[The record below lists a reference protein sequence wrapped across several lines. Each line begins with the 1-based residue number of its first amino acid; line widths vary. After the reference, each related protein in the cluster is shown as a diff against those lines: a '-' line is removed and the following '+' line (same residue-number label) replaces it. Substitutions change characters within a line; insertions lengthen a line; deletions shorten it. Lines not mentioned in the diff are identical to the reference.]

1 MFEKVKG
8 YSVHAL
14 QRGHWLDLG
23 MDWIK
28 DTLFGDLKR
37 MDARQVSDFT
47 CLHELPNLFLNFN

>member
-8 YSVHAL
+8 YSVLAL

-28 DTLFGDLKR
+28 DAVFGDIKR
-37 MDARQVSDFT
+37 MDARQVSDLLVYMSSLT
-47 CLHELPNLFLNFN
+47 CL